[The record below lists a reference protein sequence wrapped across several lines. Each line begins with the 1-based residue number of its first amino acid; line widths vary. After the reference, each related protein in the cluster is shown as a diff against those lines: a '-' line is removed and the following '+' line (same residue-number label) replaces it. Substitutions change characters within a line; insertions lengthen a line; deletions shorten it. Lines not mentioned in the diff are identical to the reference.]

1 MALRWPILDSKVIW
15 VYGRRVKT
23 TIELSD
29 NLFARARQLAHKEH
43 KTLRALVEEGLTL
56 ALDEHERR
64 RSPKIKPVVFAGKGL
79 SDEFRQ
85 ASWQRLREVIYPKR
99 GG

>member
-1 MALRWPILDSKVIW
+1 MGSWEH
-15 VYGRRVKT
+15 GRDVKT
-23 TIELSD
+23 TIDLSD
-29 NLFARARQLAHKEH
+29 NLFVRARQLAHREH

-64 RSPKIKPVVFAGKGL
+64 SAPKIKPVVFWGQGL
-79 SDEFRQ
+79 SNEFQ
-85 ASWQRLREVIYPKR
+85 QGSWPRLREVIYPRR

>member
-1 MALRWPILDSKVIW
+1 MPLLDNM
-15 VYGRRVKT
+15 GRGEHGREVKT
-23 TIELSD
+23 TIDLSD
-29 NLFARARQLAHKEH
+29 NLFVRARQLAHKEH

-64 RSPKIKPVVFAGKGL
+64 SSPKIKPVVFGGQGL

-85 ASWQRLREVIYPKR
+85 ASWPRLREVIYPRR